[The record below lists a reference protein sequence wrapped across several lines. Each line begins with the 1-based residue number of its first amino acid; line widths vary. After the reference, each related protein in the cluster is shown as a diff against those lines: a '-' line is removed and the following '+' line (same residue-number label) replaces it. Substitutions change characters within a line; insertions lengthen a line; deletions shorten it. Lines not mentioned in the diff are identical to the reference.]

1 MVAHLLRLRFDLLVG
16 ALRGDAR
23 HVARVLVAAAVLVA
37 AVVGVFVGTARLQ
50 SAGIEVAAAVTVVAG
65 SALTLGVFAAA
76 FMGGIDDQLD
86 PRRFAVFGMSPLS
99 AAFATLAAGIVSV
112 PVLAL
117 IAVGVAVARIWIGL
131 GAAVPMAVLGAALG
145 VLTCLLAAKV
155 ALALAGLV
163 LPGRR
168 SRELTVVFL
177 VAVLVLVIPVVL
189 FFVSLEWDGRV
200 PSALREAVSVLS
212 LTPFGAAWAI
222 APAAVSAFGG
232 AGGTGGA
239 GGPVAVAVATVLVLA
254 ALWVW
259 LVRLLLTTAERP
271 AAVRDRG
278 GLGWFGLTPSTPAGG
293 VAARS
298 LIYWLRDPRYLV
310 NLAIVPVV
318 AVVVVVPL
326 LLVGVPA
333 EYVALVPAPLM
344 ALFFG
349 WIAHNDLAYD
359 STALWMHIAS
369 AARGSADRLGRL
381 VPVLLVG
388 VAALAV
394 VIPLTVSLHGRWA
407 VLPAV
412 VGVCASLFLT
422 GLGLSSLSSVLAP
435 YAVSRPGD
443 SPFQQPQRTSG
454 GLSQGVVL
462 IGALLLSTPAL
473 WWGWRALAVDTAD
486 AWPALW
492 AGVAVGLA
500 VLVIGIFAGGAAFER
515 RSGRLMEFAEST

>member
-37 AVVGVFVGTARLQ
+37 AVAGVFVGTDRLQ
-50 SAGIEVAAAVTVVAG
+50 SAGVEVAAAVTVVAG
-65 SALTLGVFAAA
+65 SALTLGIVAAA
-76 FMGGIDDQLD
+76 FMGGIDDQFD
-86 PRRFAVFGMSPLS
+86 PRRFAVLGMSPLF

-112 PVLAL
+112 PVIAL
-117 IAVGVAVARIWIGL
+117 IAVGVAVARLWIGL
-131 GAAVPMAVLGAALG
+131 GATAPMAVLGAALG
-145 VLTCLLAAKV
+145 VATCLLAAKV

-163 LPGRR
+163 LPVRR
-168 SRELTVVFL
+168 SRELTAVFL

-189 FFVSLEWDGRV
+189 FFASLEWNGRV

-222 APAAVSAFGG
+222 APAVASAFGG
-232 AGGTGGA
+232 AGGA
-239 GGPVAVAVATVLVLA
+239 GGPVAVAVATVLVLT

-259 LVRLLLTTAERP
+259 LVRLMLTTAERP

-333 EYVALVPAPLM
+333 EDVALVPAPLM

-394 VIPLTVSLHGRWA
+394 VIPLTVALHGRWA

-443 SPFQQPQRTSG
+443 SPFEQPQRTSG